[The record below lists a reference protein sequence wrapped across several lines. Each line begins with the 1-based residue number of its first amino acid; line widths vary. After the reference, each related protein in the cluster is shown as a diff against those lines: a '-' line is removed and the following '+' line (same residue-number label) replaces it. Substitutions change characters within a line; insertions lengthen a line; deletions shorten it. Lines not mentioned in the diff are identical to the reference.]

1 MRSAV
6 KEKPCC
12 SAVVFVYHSAVCG
25 RVLSLDRKYADDR
38 SDTAGW
44 HYFVGGVCYGRGGF
58 FQSVCKQLSVY
69 GRLCPG
75 TGIRS
80 EYAGSGRSGSGS
92 GRKNSRSADGSVCGG
107 TCIRSAGGNGCRSAV
122 GIHGKDRRR
131 VFSDRRSQ
139 HSGSGTGVWCGGGVS
154 RKRCRPGKPG
164 SAGRSGFSGP
174 AGAVRKHQLYDTISE
189 KGNGSGGTVGP
200 HAYAVCGRSSEVAVG
215 IG

>member
-12 SAVVFVYHSAVCG
+12 SAVVSVYHSAVCG

-38 SDTAGW
+38 SDIVGW

-92 GRKNSRSADGSVCGG
+92 GGKNSRPADGSVCGG
-107 TCIRSAGGNGCRSAV
+107 TCIRPAGGSVCGGTCIRQAGGNGCRSAV
-122 GIHGKDRRR
+122 GICGKDRRCII
-131 VFSDRRSQ
+131 FDRRSQ
-139 HSGSGTGVWCGGGVS
+139 YSGRGAGIRCGGSVSWKSCGSG
-154 RKRCRPGKPG
+154 
-164 SAGRSGFSGP
+164 
-174 AGAVRKHQLYDTISE
+174 
-189 KGNGSGGTVGP
+189 
-200 HAYAVCGRSSEVAVG
+200 
-215 IG
+215 